1 MSGTLRA
8 RWILPFVLLA
18 AAWALWRSA
27 ATPHW
32 RTIAPGLEF
41 TTLRGDP
48 YCRRGSSTI
57 AAVRFDPARVR
68 LRVRHYTRSADRPMS
83 IVEWQR
89 ETEVAVVFNAGQF
102 YPDLRYMGLLVSDGR
117 AVSPRLHPGFQAALV
132 ARLDGSG
139 AHVLDLESEPLDPD
153 SLVWGEVAQSFM
165 LFERGGA
172 LRVRHTDRISNRTV
186 VADDDH
192 GRVVV
197 FTSEGGYTLAD
208 FGDLLQRSP
217 FGLVEAMS
225 MDGGLEAEMVVRW
238 GRFRYAS
245 FGDWNEKHAPAALGA
260 QVPLPAVVTLE
271 LR

>member
-1 MSGTLRA
+1 MPGTLRA
-8 RWILPFVLLA
+8 RWILPFVLLV
-18 AAWALWRSA
+18 AAWALWRNA
-27 ATPHW
+27 GATHW
-32 RTIAPGLEF
+32 RTIVPGLEF

-68 LRVRHYTRSADRPMS
+68 LRVRHYTRTADRPMS
-83 IVEWQR
+83 IVEWQH
-89 ETEVAVVFNAGQF
+89 ETQAVVVFNAGQF
-102 YPDLRYMGLLVSDGR
+102 YPDLSYMGLLVSDGR
-117 AVSPRLHPGFQAALV
+117 AVSGRLHPDYQAALV
-132 ARLDGSG
+132 ARADGSG
-139 AHVLDLESEPLDPD
+139 AHVLDLATEPLDPD
-153 SLVWGEVAQSFM
+153 SLAWGEVAQSFM
-165 LFERGGA
+165 LFEHGGG

-208 FGDLLQRSP
+208 FGELLQRSP

-238 GRFRYAS
+238 ERFRYAS
-245 FGDWNEKHAPAALGA
+245 FGVWNDQHVPAALGA
-260 QVPLPAVVTLE
+260 QVTLPAVITLE
-271 LR
+271 VK